1 MLEKMSNFAPNKCEM
16 LMITEKDIL
25 QFKAFA
31 RQDGALL
38 ALLWVC
44 AFLLYIVGLSNSMLA
59 LAALM
64 LVCYTPLFVG
74 KRVGKYRDTVLDGVI
89 SYRRAYG
96 YTVLMFY
103 YGSILFAVVQYVYF
117 AFLDQGFLLS
127 RFTDMVS
134 SDEGRQV
141 LQRYGMV
148 ETMNES
154 LRQMALTRPIDF
166 ALNMLIA
173 NVAAGLVLGIPVASI
188 RARRVKSE

>member
-103 YGSILFAVVQYVYF
+103 YGSILFAVAQYVYF

-148 ETMNES
+148 ETMDES